1 LAYSGDLI
9 KSCSNPTPRRP
20 VKLLTEKLKLGLEA
34 SDPFTPKKR
43 TLLEPDSPRIGGEDL
58 SWEHEQD
65 GLGGVRS
72 GAMLTRPGDLLD
84 DEPIS
89 PSKNGT
95 VSTPLSSPTKTLRQ
109 KKMPEAVAALHR
121 FAIPYL
127 KELDSRVFN
136 NRLGAS
142 YFPELEPADPSGQK
156 QRGRNAQG
164 VLWGMGTRGEY
175 NDGKGS
181 YIELVWS
188 NRMATTAG
196 RTEYK
201 KWVRTF
207 L

>member
-1 LAYSGDLI
+1 
-9 KSCSNPTPRRP
+9 
-20 VKLLTEKLKLGLEA
+20 LLTEKSKLGLEA
-34 SDPFTPKKR
+34 SVPFTPEKR
-43 TLLEPDSPRIGGEDL
+43 TLLEPDPPRTGGEDL

-72 GAMLTRPGDLLD
+72 GAMLTRPGDLMD

-95 VSTPLSSPTKTLRQ
+95 VTTPLSSPTKTLRQ

-136 NRLGAS
+136 NQLGAS
-142 YFPELEPADPSGQK
+142 YFPELEPPNPSGQK

-164 VLWGMGTRGEY
+164 VIWGMGTRGEY

-201 KWVRTF
+201 KWAQT
-207 L
+207 LL